1 MSEMSIGALAKAL
14 RAAGIAGSDVAA
26 EMMAR
31 SMLNTNKKVQ
41 REFEEKKLKVAM
53 WNIGKEEIK
62 TINGEIVK
70 KEEGIKKLNKEKIA
84 KEREELNIFIKEPE
98 IKPAPLGEE
107 EIEKIKKIEQEKEI
121 DPELEKEALIEDGER
136 IYGKKEEKK
145 DYSIKIIESKP
156 LNDEER
162 KKRIAQMPES
172 KVNLADIFNFSK
184 G

>member
-98 IKPAPLGEE
+98 TKPVPLGEE
-107 EIEKIKKIEQEKEI
+107 EIEKIKKIEQEKEIDPEQEKEI

-145 DYSIKIIESKP
+145 DYSIKIIE
-156 LNDEER
+156 
-162 KKRIAQMPES
+162 
-172 KVNLADIFNFSK
+172 
-184 G
+184 